1 MAAKTRERLGHP
13 LGRGD
18 TIFLL
23 SAPAAAQISHSR
35 LCLVRSPGP
44 GHDKCLGELMHKEH

>member
-18 TIFLL
+18 TVFLL

-44 GHDKCLGELMHKEH
+44 GHGKLLGELTHKDH